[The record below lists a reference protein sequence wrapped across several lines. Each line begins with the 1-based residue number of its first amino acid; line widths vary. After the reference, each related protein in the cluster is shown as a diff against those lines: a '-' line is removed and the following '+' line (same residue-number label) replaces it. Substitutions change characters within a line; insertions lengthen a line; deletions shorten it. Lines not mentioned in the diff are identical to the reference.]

1 MFELIRSYCNRLK
14 ALPNEIMLMTTN
26 LPSGYHRD
34 LQLLKEHLFPAFKTL
49 KDCIEMA
56 GLMLSNIEVKKN
68 ILEEEKYKYL
78 FSVEEVN
85 KLVLQ
90 GLPFRDAYKKV
101 GLDIEANNFTYST
114 AVHHTHEGS
123 IGNLCTEEIRRM
135 MQNAVEGFNFSKVE
149 RALEQ
154 LLS

>member
-1 MFELIRSYCNRLK
+1 
-14 ALPNEIMLMTTN
+14 
-26 LPSGYHRD
+26 
-34 LQLLKEHLFPAFKTL
+34 
-49 KDCIEMA
+49 MA

-101 GLDIEANNFTYST
+101 GLDIEANDFHYST
-114 AVHHTHEGS
+114 AVNHTHEGS
-123 IGNLCTEEIRRM
+123 VGNLCNDQIKKM
-135 MQNAVEGFNFSKVE
+135 MQKALEGFNFSKAG